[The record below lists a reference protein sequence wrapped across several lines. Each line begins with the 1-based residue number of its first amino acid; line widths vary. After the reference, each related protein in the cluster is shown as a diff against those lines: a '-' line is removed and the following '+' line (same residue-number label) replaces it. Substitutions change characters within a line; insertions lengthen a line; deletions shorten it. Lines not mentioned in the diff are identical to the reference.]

1 MLNEIEEFRA
11 YTGKLKYKSNGKSD
25 LSYLGRF
32 TFEMLKT
39 FEGLQRV
46 LTIIARGYLHSGGNP
61 YDNIEY
67 AQRALC
73 AWCSIPETK
82 KSTPDKEWKFGTD
95 FREYHSEFPELVDKN
110 DKGWFYR
117 HVHKVIA
124 FVKEQG
130 ENVSK
135 AAIGSAKI
143 LSEEFDGQWRKKVIQ
158 YQVPIFSPGT
168 KGRWVLRFDDII
180 GDALVQGELR
190 DKTFFFSADQ
200 QERIKAELP
209 KNLPYRIAEAVLAYT
224 IANKPEDS
232 EWTVLP
238 IANFDAYFGT
248 TSFSRRLLGMMPES
262 LLIRERDDTCGVSRG
277 RARI

>member
-1 MLNEIEEFRA
+1 MLNEIEEFKA
-11 YTGKLKYKSNGKSD
+11 YTGKPKYKSDGKSD

-32 TFEMLKT
+32 TFEMLKS

-61 YDNIEY
+61 YYNIEY

-73 AWCSIPETK
+73 TWCSIPETK

-95 FREYHSEFPELVDKN
+95 FRKYHSEFPELVDRN
-110 DKGWFYR
+110 GKGWFYR

-130 ENVSK
+130 DNVSK

-143 LSEEFDGQWRKKVIQ
+143 LSEEFDGARRRKVIQ
-158 YQVPIFSPGT
+158 YQIPIFSPQT

-190 DKTFFFSADQ
+190 NKTFSFSADK
-200 QERIKAELP
+200 QECIRSALP
-209 KNLPYRIAEAVLAYT
+209 KNLPY
-224 IANKPEDS
+224 S
-232 EWTVLP
+232 
-238 IANFDAYFGT
+238 
-248 TSFSRRLLGMMPES
+248 
-262 LLIRERDDTCGVSRG
+262 
-277 RARI
+277 